1 MRSRVQLWLSLLAL
15 ALLLVATQAG
25 GSGVAAVLG
34 AFGATA
40 GLLHLSGLRKVWV
53 GALLAFTGWAALSCV
68 WGPFPPIGAAWLLS
82 PPAMI
87 VFGGVLYT
95 LAAQVFEHIGE
106 SWPRRMQLVALGFA
120 FAVGAVSL
128 LNAATEFAM
137 IFPFHP
143 LAPGADPNLRLYD
156 VARQVSRGVCVATL
170 LAAPFAVGAFA
181 RWGRPAGVLG
191 LAYLG
196 VLLAGAVYLRLW
208 VVPLA
213 LVAVG
218 AVCLLA
224 WWKPNLGLRAAFA
237 AAGASVLFGPFFG
250 LAANA
255 VGADTLASLPFSWEQ
270 RLRGWKEVWLR
281 IGESPWIGNGFGTAR
296 TMDDRAVMRGF
307 DLPLVS
313 LHPHN
318 AGLHIWLDVGAV
330 GAGLATL
337 AIVAMWQAG
346 ERWADRDRAIA
357 LAGVVAAGTVVSAVS
372 FGVWQHWWWA
382 SLALAAALVPVMVPR
397 R

>member
-1 MRSRVQLWLSLLAL
+1 MRNRVQLWLSLLAL

-34 AFGATA
+34 ALGATA
-40 GLLHLSGLRKVWV
+40 GLLHLGKLKKAWV
-53 GALLAFTGWAALSCV
+53 LALLVFTGWAALSSI
-68 WGPFPPIGAAWLLS
+68 WGPFPPSGTAWLLS
-82 PPAMI
+82 PPALV
-87 VFGGVLYT
+87 VFGVVLYT
-95 LAAQVFEHIGE
+95 LAARVLE
-106 SWPRRMQLVALGFA
+106 SVGAVWPRRMQLVALGFA

-128 LNAATEFAM
+128 LNAATEFAL

-196 VLLAGAVYLRLW
+196 VLLASAVYLRLW

-213 LVAVG
+213 LAAVG
-218 AVCLLA
+218 VVCLLT
-224 WWKPNLGLRAAFA
+224 WWKPKMGLRAAFS
-237 AAGASVLFGPFFG
+237 AAGASVLLGPFFG
-250 LAANA
+250 LAAND
-255 VGADTLASLPFSWEQ
+255 VGADTLARLPFSWEQ

-296 TMDDRAVMRGF
+296 TMDAREMMRGF

-318 AGLHIWLDVGAV
+318 AGLHIWLEAGAV
-330 GAGLATL
+330 GAALATL
-337 AIVAMWQAG
+337 AVFEMWQVG
-346 ERWADRDRAIA
+346 ERWADRDRAVA
-357 LAGVVAAGTVVSAVS
+357 LAGVVAAGTVASAVS

-382 SLALAAALVPVMVPR
+382 SLALAAALVSVMVPR